1 MWPVDL
7 QRLRYDAVFI
17 GHNFSLDGGA
27 MDDYGSFGWV
37 VSTKE
42 GDRLA
47 TGSGSVFGSDPRSY
61 RAEGHGAKA
70 GTLFI
75 IHCFRYCN
83 VPIPPGQFTVYC
95 DNQGLL

>member
-1 MWPVDL
+1 
-7 QRLRYDAVFI
+7 
-17 GHNFSLDGGA
+17 

-42 GDRLA
+42 GNRLA

-61 RAEGHGAKA
+61 RAEGQGAKA

-75 IHCFRYCN
+75 IHCFWYCN
-83 VPIPPGQFTVYC
+83 APIPPGQFTFYC